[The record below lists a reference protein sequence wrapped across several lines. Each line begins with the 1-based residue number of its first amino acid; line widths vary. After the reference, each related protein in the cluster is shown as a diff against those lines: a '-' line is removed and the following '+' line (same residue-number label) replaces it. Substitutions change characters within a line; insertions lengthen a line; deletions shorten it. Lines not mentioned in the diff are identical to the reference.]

1 MRKSNLILLLL
12 LAAGCHEQAQK
23 APYGNVLLTAPD
35 QWKAVYGDSIESQL
49 AFNLADVRVAH
60 NRTVVQLQPVINK
73 ILADHN
79 AAVKKLETTLGDILN
94 ELEEHKQLLKPAGLQ
109 QVVEIDPN
117 AVCLTPDVNEV
128 PYDKPE

>member
-1 MRKSNLILLLL
+1 MRKGSLIVLLLL
-12 LAAGCHEQAQK
+12 VAGCHEQAQK

-94 ELEEHKQLLKPAGLQ
+94 ELEEHKQLLNQAGIVQ
-109 QVVEIDPN
+109 DPN